1 MLTCSSATA
10 MQCSVKIVYELYLG
24 RQLIS
29 FDKIFSLRKK
39 PHRFATCKINDV
51 DMSKKILLTCK
62 IIIYRVRTV
71 LILESSRLIF
81 FLQNVCSNSPRK
93 GGGGIIISFLY
104 NILIYNTYMS
114 IVCNCVRS
122 FICFP
127 WFVIF
132 ALIDNINATIH
143 VHLFNRLS

>member
-1 MLTCSSATA
+1 MQDNYLSSTYRFNLR
-10 MQCSVKIVYELYLG
+10 IVETD
-24 RQLIS
+24 
-29 FDKIFSLRKK
+29 F
-39 PHRFATCKINDV
+39 
-51 DMSKKILLTCK
+51 
-62 IIIYRVRTV
+62 
-71 LILESSRLIF
+71 F
-81 FLQNVCSNSPRK
+81 FLQNVCSNSPRE

-122 FICFP
+122 FICVP

>member
-10 MQCSVKIVYELYLG
+10 MQCSVKLVSELFLG

-29 FDKIFSLRKK
+29 FDKSFLFEKNRIVLHMQDKLCWHEQEKFAHMQDNYLSSTYRFNLR
-39 PHRFATCKINDV
+39 
-51 DMSKKILLTCK
+51 
-62 IIIYRVRTV
+62 IIETDFF
-71 LILESSRLIF
+71 F
-81 FLQNVCSNSPRK
+81 FLQNVCSNSKRK
-93 GGGGIIISFLY
+93 GGVGIIISFLY
-104 NILIYNTYMS
+104 NILNYNTYMS

-132 ALIDNINATIH
+132 ALIDNINATCTS
-143 VHLFNRLS
+143 V